1 MAYLSSKM
9 SVRSAI
15 LAAARARAHETMA
28 IVPDQIRETMK
39 ERVKAEDRL
48 AGHLLMDLPER
59 DLNEIKRAMRDM
71 RVHIMSLPTLREMYR
86 RNMLRSRAEIQEW
99 FKQNEFEQVDMK

>member
-1 MAYLSSKM
+1 M
-9 SVRSAI
+9 SVRAAI

-28 IVPDQIRETMK
+28 LFPDQIRESLK
-39 ERVKAEDRL
+39 ERMSAEDRL

-59 DLNEIKRAMRDM
+59 DMNEIKRAMRDM

-86 RNMLRSRAEIQEW
+86 RNMLKGRAEIQEW
-99 FKQNEFEQVDMK
+99 FKQNELNEVDMK